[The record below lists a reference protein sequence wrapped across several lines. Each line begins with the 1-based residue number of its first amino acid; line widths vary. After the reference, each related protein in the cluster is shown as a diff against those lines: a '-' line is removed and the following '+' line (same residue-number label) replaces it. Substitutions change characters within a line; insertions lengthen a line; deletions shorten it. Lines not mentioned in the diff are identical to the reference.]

1 MGKEMNISIASAS
14 VMPVLNTS
22 AMASRRADRNEQLVD
37 KHYDKIDEHYEVKR
51 SDWTKNRASFQDHEE
66 AKYIAEI
73 NQYLSLKRRVEYGLY
88 QYGKFLGYNLDVSV

>member
-1 MGKEMNISIASAS
+1 MNVSIASAS

-22 AMASRRADRNEQLVD
+22 AMAGRRVDRNEQLAD
-37 KHYDKIDEHYEVKR
+37 EHYDKIDEYYDVKR
-51 SDWTKNRASFQDHEE
+51 SDWQKNRASFQDHEE

-73 NQYLSLKRRVEYGLY
+73 NAYLSLKRRVEYGLY

>member
-1 MGKEMNISIASAS
+1 MNISIASAS

-22 AMASRRADRNEQLVD
+22 AMASRRADRNEELADQ
-37 KHYDKIDEHYEVKR
+37 HYDKIDEYYDVKR
-51 SDWTKNRASFQDHEE
+51 SDWQLNRASFQDHEE

>member
-1 MGKEMNISIASAS
+1 MNISIASAS

-22 AMASRRADRNEQLVD
+22 AMASRRADRNEELADQ
-37 KHYDKIDEHYEVKR
+37 HYDKIDEYYDVKR
-51 SDWTKNRASFQDHEE
+51 SDWQLNRASFQDHEE

-88 QYGKFLGYNLDVSV
+88 QYGKFLGYNLDVFV

>member
-1 MGKEMNISIASAS
+1 MNISIASAS

-22 AMASRRADRNEQLVD
+22 AMASRRADRNEQLAD
-37 KHYDKIDEHYEVKR
+37 EHYDKIDQHYDVKR
-51 SDWTKNRASFQDHEE
+51 SDWQKNRASFMDYEE

-73 NQYLSLKRRVEYGLY
+73 NSYLSLKRRVEYGLY

>member
-1 MGKEMNISIASAS
+1 VNISIASVS

-22 AMASRRADRNEQLVD
+22 AMASRRADRNEELADQ
-37 KHYDKIDEHYEVKR
+37 HYDKIDEYYDVKR
-51 SDWTKNRASFQDHEE
+51 SDWQLNRASFQDHEE

>member
-1 MGKEMNISIASAS
+1 
-14 VMPVLNTS
+14 MPVLNTS
-22 AMASRRADRNEQLVD
+22 AMASRRADRNEELADQ
-37 KHYDKIDEHYEVKR
+37 HYDKIDEYYDVKR
-51 SDWTKNRASFQDHEE
+51 SDWQRNRASFQDHEE